1 MNLVCSFA
9 RKNPA
14 GQEVAPLSHIA
25 LGRAT
30 AVVMAVLISGSFAA
44 VAVAQ
49 AATPA
54 APPQHS
60 FGAVLTQM
68 MPMFAMVFFVF
79 YFMVLRPQ
87 QLKEKAQDDLLKGLK
102 KGEGVVTSAGI
113 FGKVA
118 GVEEAAILLEVA
130 PNVRVRVE
138 KTSIVRRETAA

>member
-1 MNLVCSFA
+1 
-9 RKNPA
+9 
-14 GQEVAPLSHIA
+14 
-25 LGRAT
+25 
-30 AVVMAVLISGSFAA
+30 
-44 VAVAQ
+44 
-49 AATPA
+49 
-54 APPQHS
+54 
-60 FGAVLTQM
+60 
-68 MPMFAMVFFVF
+68 
-79 YFMVLRPQ
+79 MVLRPQ